1 MIDEASSRLNVIPA
15 KAGIQVISRFFL
27 DARLRGHDDPVL
39 ERCRFR
45 DVLVLLGCIVTVAI
59 FAAPAHGSSHEY
71 YGGKTIRV
79 VVGLAPGGGF
89 DIYARTMAR
98 HMGKHI
104 AGNPSFVVENM
115 AGAGSMIAA
124 NHVYKTAKPD
134 GLTIGHF
141 VGSLFMQQLLG
152 RPGAEFEATKY
163 EFIGSP
169 IPEKTACALT
179 KASGISS
186 IDRWFAA
193 KTPVKLGATGSGPI
207 VDVPKILQVALGLPI
222 QLVVGY
228 KGTADIRLAAEAGEL
243 AGACW
248 SWEAIKSTWSKGLDS
263 GEVVIVL
270 QALPKPHPDLPKVP
284 LATNY
289 AKTPEARQLIQIGI
303 HDAADIA
310 RPFVMPPGTPKDRV
324 QIMRAAFMSTLKDPA
339 FIAEAEKAKLD
350 IDPITGAELEKI
362 VAGIYKTSP
371 EILAKLKE
379 VLN

>member
-1 MIDEASSRLNVIPA
+1 MKLHSVR
-15 KAGIQVISRFFL
+15 
-27 DARLRGHDDPVL
+27 
-39 ERCRFR
+39 
-45 DVLVLLGCIVTVAI
+45 LLGILIAVV
-59 FAAPAHGSSHEY
+59 FSAPLGHANNHEY
-71 YGGKTIRV
+71 YRGKTIRV
-79 VVGLAPGGGF
+79 IVGLSAGGGF
-89 DIYARTMAR
+89 DVYARTLAR

-104 AGNPSFVVENM
+104 PGNPSFVVDNM
-115 AGAGSMIAA
+115 PGAGSMIAA
-124 NHVYKTAKPD
+124 NHVYKAAKPD

-163 EFIGSP
+163 EFVGSP

-179 KASGISS
+179 KASGIATM
-186 IDRWFAA
+186 DRWFAA

-207 VDVPKILQVALGLPI
+207 VDVPKILHVALGLPI

-248 SWEAIKSTWSKGLDS
+248 SWEAIKSTWTKGLDS
-263 GEVVIVL
+263 GEVNIVL
-270 QALPKPHPDLPKVP
+270 QALSKPHPDLPKVP
-284 LATNY
+284 LAIDY
-289 AKTPEARQLIQIGI
+289 AKTDEARRLIQTGI

-324 QIMRAAFMSTLKDPA
+324 RMARAAFMATLKDPA
-339 FIAEAEKAKLD
+339 FLAEAQKSKLD
-350 IDPITGAELEKI
+350 IDPTTGEELEKI
-362 VAGIYKTSP
+362 VAGIYKINPAT
-371 EILAKLKE
+371 LAKLKE

>member
-1 MIDEASSRLNVIPA
+1 MKRDLGRFSGALIGVVLFFGSTD
-15 KAGIQVISRFFL
+15 AGEV
-27 DARLRGHDDPVL
+27 
-39 ERCRFR
+39 
-45 DVLVLLGCIVTVAI
+45 
-59 FAAPAHGSSHEY
+59 EY
-71 YGGKTIRV
+71 YRGKTVRII
-79 VVGLAPGGGF
+79 VGLSAGGGF
-89 DIYARTMAR
+89 DIYARTVAR
-98 HMGKHI
+98 HMGKHVP
-104 AGNPSFVVENM
+104 GNPAFIVDNM
-115 AGAGSMIAA
+115 PGAGSMIAA
-124 NHVYKTAKPD
+124 NHVYKVAKPD
-134 GLTIGHF
+134 GLTLGHF

-152 RPGAEFEATKY
+152 RPGVEFEATRF
-163 EFIGSP
+163 EFVGSP

-179 KASGISS
+179 KASGITSMAN
-186 IDRWFAA
+186 WQGA
-193 KTPVKLGATGSGPI
+193 KSPVKLGGTGSGPI

-284 LATNY
+284 LATNF